1 MEPQSETLNF
11 ANILV
16 LFGDSYLKFLGIGRI
31 RWFRLRDVVGYHAH

>member
-16 LFGDSYLKFLGIGRI
+16 LFGDSYLKFFGIGSSTT
-31 RWFRLRDVVGYHAH
+31 LVSSA